1 MTLLLSNRMGRL
13 CACLGINLLCTTGA
27 FAQSVTPQPL
37 ENLDDITTRAVVKEH
52 EVLAY
57 APVREADILWEKR
70 IWRVLDV
77 REKINQPFAA
87 WESPLFKILMDAAL
101 SGELTVYGTDTD
113 QFKTKLSQ
121 EDLEQMLFKTDTILN
136 CFEDMS
142 DDPGALGYQ
151 VVKNETNWEDVKRFR
166 IKEVWYF
173 DTRTSSLQV
182 RILGIA
188 PLIDVLD
195 NEGNFRFEK
204 PLFWVHYPSARSLLA
219 KQNAITHNGNASDRL
234 SWEDVFE
241 RRQFSATIMKE
252 NNLHDRR
259 IAEYASGIEALQESR
274 RIESALFAREHDSWT
289 W

>member
-1 MTLLLSNRMGRL
+1 MLLSNRMGRL
-13 CACLGINLLCTTGA
+13 CACLGINLLCTLGA
-27 FAQSVTPQPL
+27 NAQQTTPAPL

-77 REKINQPFAA
+77 NEKINQPFVA
-87 WESPLFKILMDAAL
+87 WEAPLFKILMDAAL

-113 QFKTKLSQ
+113 QFKTRLSQ
-121 EDLEQMLFKTDTILN
+121 QDLEQMLFKTDTIIR
-136 CFEDMS
+136 CFEEIS
-142 DDPGALGYQ
+142 DDPSEMGYQ
-151 VVKNETNWEDVKRFR
+151 VVKNETNWEDVRRFR

-173 DTRTSSLQV
+173 DARTSTLQV

-188 PLIDVLD
+188 PLINVLD

-204 PLFWVHYPSARSLLA
+204 PLFWVHYPSARPLLA
-219 KQNAITHNGNASDRL
+219 KQKAITHSGNVSDRL

-259 IAEYASGIEALQESR
+259 IAEYASGVEALQESR
-274 RIESALFAREHDSWT
+274 RMESGLFAREHDSWS